1 MLHIKTVGDVERRK
15 HCQQKDSSKLVSTHR
30 PNYVQHLLVVN
41 SENLVKYDLTI
52 MDAPTSDG
60 APCVV
65 FIIPKPKC
73 WRYAFH
79 TLDGKKKILMANIAK
94 RIVFVTPLFECDDL
108 KVKADIGGLI
118 SELVT
123 DDTPVGNV
131 TFLAPD
137 LPPKPHPPQ
146 TVMRSRDGS
155 VLVEDT
161 KLRGSPL
168 TWKRSLRFRSQME
181 VLQTEVL
188 FQGSRSRPKFNHTKL
203 SSEVSR
209 TMAALAMV
217 NPTFTADNQSRSE
230 VLLIGVGGGCI
241 INYFL
246 SVYRNIR
253 ITAVDLNPDVLRFA
267 RKCFGVK
274 EGPRCSLICDNGLEF
289 VENPPSNC
297 KYDIVITDVNE
308 FDGLTGQTA
317 PAMAFSNSK
326 YFASAS
332 RLLKKTG
339 CLLTNVC
346 CTSIDRFQQNIKL
359 IECVSEKMFSV
370 KVPGHLNH
378 IIVSWPHAPTELD
391 LCSLKKRIS
400 ERDES
405 NLTELVTKF
414 FQNGVIQEFRPEE
427 STVLSR

>member
-1 MLHIKTVGDVERRK
+1 MLRIKTIDDVESQK
-15 HCQQKDSSKLVSTHR
+15 HCPQKASSKSVSTYR
-30 PNYVQHLLVVN
+30 PNHVQHLLVVN

-52 MDAPTSDG
+52 MDAPQSDG
-60 APCVV
+60 ATCVV
-65 FIIPKPKC
+65 FIIPKPQC

-79 TLDGKKKILMANIAK
+79 TFEGKKKILMANIAK

-108 KVKADIGGLI
+108 RAKADIGGLI
-118 SELVT
+118 SELIT
-123 DDTPVGNV
+123 DDSDVGNV

-146 TVMRSRDGS
+146 IVMRSRDGS
-155 VLVEDT
+155 VVVEDI

-188 FQGSRSRPKFNHTKL
+188 LQGSRSRPKFNHAKL
-203 SSEVSR
+203 TSEVSR
-209 TMAALAMV
+209 TMAALALV
-217 NPTFTADNQSRSE
+217 NPTFSVDEHSRSE
-230 VLLIGVGGGCI
+230 ILLIGVGGGSI

-267 RKCFGVK
+267 RKCFGVE
-274 EGPRCSLICDNGLEF
+274 EGPSCSLICDNGIEF
-289 VENPPSNC
+289 VQNPPSNR
-297 KYDIVITDVNE
+297 KYDILITDVNE
-308 FDGLTGQTA
+308 FDGSFGQTA
-317 PAMAFSNSK
+317 PAMAFSTPA

-332 RLLKKTG
+332 KLLRKTG

-346 CTSIDRFQQNIKL
+346 CTSLDRFRKNIKL
-359 IECVSEKMFSV
+359 IEGVSEKVLSV

-378 IIVSWPHAPTELD
+378 ILVSWPHAPTELD
-391 LCSLKKRIS
+391 LCTLKKRIS
-400 ERDES
+400 EKDGS
-405 NLTELVTKF
+405 NLTELITTF
-414 FQNGVIQEFRPEE
+414 FENGVIEEFRPEG
-427 STVLSR
+427 STVLSS